1 LSFCSVVADFTVIA
15 AGANGGGLTGS
26 RVISM
31 ALHSVYAPVLP
42 EMDPFLF
49 ASVGEE
55 IAGIPLSVV
64 SALAQLD
71 LDPRSEAARLSNLTR
86 EAAATQLGRLFARL
100 PDRRWTSS
108 EIRRIA
114 STLVEL
120 LPTAQNGGEKNNP
133 ITSPKTS
140 PIASG
145 HLIYLALALALS
157 GALAFLILQGFVASD
172 NRDPDSPVP
181 LVNSLFQSNPIR

>member
-1 LSFCSVVADFTVIA
+1 
-15 AGANGGGLTGS
+15 
-26 RVISM
+26 M
-31 ALHSVYAPVLP
+31 ALHSAYAPVLP

-49 ASVGEE
+49 ASVGKE
-55 IAGIPLSVV
+55 IAGIPLSVL

-71 LDPRSEAARLSNLTR
+71 LDPRNEAARLSNLTR
-86 EAAATQLGRLFARL
+86 EAAASQLGRLFARL
-100 PDRRWTSS
+100 PDRPWTSS

-120 LPTAQNGGEKNNP
+120 LPTAQSDGEKNNP

-145 HLIYLALALALS
+145 HLIYLALALS
-157 GALAFLILQGFVASD
+157 GALAFLILQGLVASD

>member
-1 LSFCSVVADFTVIA
+1 MV
-15 AGANGGGLTGS
+15 
-26 RVISM
+26 
-31 ALHSVYAPVLP
+31 LHSAYAPVLP

-55 IAGIPLSVV
+55 IAGIPLSVL

-71 LDPRSEAARLSNLTR
+71 LDPRDEAARLSNLTR
-86 EAAATQLGRLFARL
+86 EAAASQLGRLFARL
-100 PDRRWTSS
+100 PDRPWTSS

-120 LPTAQNGGEKNNP
+120 LPTAQNGEKNNP
-133 ITSPKTS
+133 ITSGKTS

-145 HLIYLALALALS
+145 HLIYLALALS
-157 GALAFLILQGFVASD
+157 GALTLLILQGFVPSD
-172 NRDPDSPVP
+172 NRDPNSPGP

>member
-1 LSFCSVVADFTVIA
+1 MVLH
-15 AGANGGGLTGS
+15 GA
-26 RVISM
+26 
-31 ALHSVYAPVLP
+31 YAPVHP

-55 IAGIPLSVV
+55 IAGIPLSVL

-71 LDPRSEAARLSNLTR
+71 LDPRNEAARLSNLTR
-86 EAAATQLGRLFARL
+86 EAAASQLGRLFARL
-100 PDRRWTSS
+100 PDRPWTSS

-133 ITSPKTS
+133 ITSGKTS

-145 HLIYLALALALS
+145 HVIYLALALALS

-172 NRDPDSPVP
+172 NRDPASSVP

>member
-1 LSFCSVVADFTVIA
+1 MV
-15 AGANGGGLTGS
+15 
-26 RVISM
+26 
-31 ALHSVYAPVLP
+31 LHSACAPVLP

-55 IAGIPLSVV
+55 IAGIPLSVL

-71 LDPRSEAARLSNLTR
+71 LDPRNEAARLSNLKR
-86 EAAATQLGRLFARL
+86 EAAASHLGRLFARL
-100 PDRRWTSS
+100 PDRPWTPS
-108 EIRRIA
+108 EIRKIA

-120 LPTAQNGGEKNNP
+120 LPTAQIGGKKDDP

-145 HLIYLALALALS
+145 HLIYLALALS
-157 GALAFLILQGFVASD
+157 GALTFLILQGFVASD
-172 NRDPDSPVP
+172 NHDPGSPGP